1 MVSLQA
7 KIMEVLGS
15 LPRDTLTM
23 ACRRFRQRI
32 EAIVEAVGVF
42 FKYRYAGYQLEEHV

>member
-1 MVSLQA
+1 METLQA

-15 LPRDTLTM
+15 LPRDTLVK
-23 ACRRFRQRI
+23 ACRGFRQRI

-42 FKYRYAGYQLEEHV
+42 FK

>member
-1 MVSLQA
+1 
-7 KIMEVLGS
+7 MEVLGS

-42 FKYRYAGYQLEEHV
+42 VLIALCRISIRRTCMILS